1 MKELCAS
8 GLAAHAGARLSLIVD
23 SYQRLTGR
31 HLIVPD
37 SDVAAALW
45 ALPQVILAHGTESD
59 AIFFYGNRM
68 ALELFELTPSQII
81 QMPSRLSAEP
91 LQREAREE
99 LLQRVT
105 QHGFID
111 DYEGVRVSS
120 SGKRFLIKHATV
132 WNLIDAHGQRHGQA
146 ATFSDWQILP

>member
-1 MKELCAS
+1 MSAQCPALLCD
-8 GLAAHAGARLSLIVD
+8 HAGSRLPLIVD
-23 SYQRLTGR
+23 SYQQLTG
-31 HLIVPD
+31 HDLIVPG
-37 SDVAAALW
+37 SDVTSALW
-45 ALPQVILAHGTESD
+45 ELPQVILAHGIEAD
-59 AIFFYGNRM
+59 PIFFYGNRL

-91 LQREAREE
+91 LERTAREH

-120 SGKRFLIKHATV
+120 SGKRFMIRQATV
-132 WNLIDAHGQRHGQA
+132 WNLIDAQGQLHGQA
-146 ATFSDWQILP
+146 ATFGNWEFL